1 MITREYRK
9 TDEYKALYEAV
20 QRACPG
26 IPDIIAEQAI
36 FLHKRDPM
44 LYKRIVKEER
54 EEKRRQ
60 AEEDRRRKA
69 ASSSAAARP
78 PEAAHNKKEGDI
90 IESNDVDGARVSAVL
105 DEHVGDTQ

>member
-44 LYKRIVKEER
+44 LYKKILKEER
-54 EEKRRQ
+54 DQKRRQ
-60 AEEDRRRKA
+60 TEE
-69 ASSSAAARP
+69 AAR
-78 PEAAHNKKEGDI
+78 NKKAGGI
-90 IESNDVDGARVSAVL
+90 ISSTDDDGSRVPTVP
-105 DEHVGDTQ
+105 DERIGHPE